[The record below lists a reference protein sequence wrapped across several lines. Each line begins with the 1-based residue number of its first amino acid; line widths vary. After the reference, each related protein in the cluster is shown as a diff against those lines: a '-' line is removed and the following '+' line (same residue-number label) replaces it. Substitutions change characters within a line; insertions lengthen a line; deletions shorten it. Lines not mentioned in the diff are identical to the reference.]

1 MSPIPQISLLV
12 GTFFVVSYSK
22 TALHIPCQCPP
33 QTHIKKQW
41 KYGRLLLI
49 FSVLY
54 LFFFLFESKMLR
66 AIARIK
72 CSQVS
77 LSSVAK

>member
-49 FSVLY
+49 FFSSLLV
-54 LFFFLFESKMLR
+54 FLSFRVENAESYSKDKMLP
-66 AIARIK
+66 
-72 CSQVS
+72 S
-77 LSSVAK
+77 LSVICC